1 MLDKSGPEDA
11 VDVSSVVVAVLLE
24 STTIGGRGGT
34 TPLENEEEVMMGAWG
49 VGKVVAEDAIVVVG
63 CSCCCG
69 TNVVGIGS

>member
-11 VDVSSVVVAVLLE
+11 VEVSSVVATVLLE

-49 VGKVVAEDAIVVVG
+49 RWE
-63 CSCCCG
+63 SC
-69 TNVVGIGS
+69 